1 MRNVIT
7 LQRVR
12 RHARVECE
20 VRATASCGGREL
32 EGLCKNLSLGGMWL
46 DVPGLPVGSAVEVT
60 LWLGTQD
67 ALPLRGEVRR
77 ISDQGLGIQ
86 FHRLEPSQ
94 LVRLHRFVAEG
105 LGMLEAA

>member
-20 VRATASCGGREL
+20 IRATATCGGREL

-46 DVPGLPVGSAVEVT
+46 DVPGFPVGSAVEVT
-60 LWLGTQD
+60 LWLGSQD
-67 ALPLRGEVRR
+67 ALRIGGEVRR
-77 ISDQGLGIQ
+77 VFGGGLGIQ
-86 FHRLEPSQ
+86 FHRLEPAQ

>member
-7 LQRVR
+7 LQSVR

-20 VRATASCGGREL
+20 VRATVSCGGRAL

-46 DVPGLPVGSAVEVT
+46 DVPGLPEGSAVEVT
-60 LWLGTQD
+60 LWLGSPE
-67 ALPLRGEVRR
+67 AVLVRGEIRR
-77 ISDQGLGIQ
+77 TSGEGLGIQ
-86 FHRLEPSQ
+86 FQRLAPAE